1 MGVRVDLETAFSAAG
16 GLAMVG
22 WLALAAAPLAPR
34 AADLVAGR
42 IIPGALSLGYAVL
55 MALHWAQAP
64 GGFGTLAEVQALF
77 THPGVALAG
86 WVHYLAFDL
95 FVGAWIVARAR
106 AEGIAHLAILPILP
120 LTLLFGPAGL
130 AAFMALRL
138 APAPF
143 QPREV

>member
-1 MGVRVDLETAFSAAG
+1 MDLETAFSAAG

-42 IIPGALSLGYAVL
+42 IVPGALSLGYAVL
-55 MALHWAQAP
+55 IALHWAQAP

-106 AEGIAHLAILPILP
+106 AEGIAHLAVLPILP
-120 LTLLFGPAGL
+120 LTLLLGPAGL
-130 AAFMALRL
+130 LAFLALRL
-138 APAPF
+138 ARAPF
-143 QPREV
+143 QPREA

>member
-1 MGVRVDLETAFSAAG
+1 MDLETAFSASGA
-16 GLAMVG
+16 LAMAG
-22 WLALAAAPLAPR
+22 WVALAAAPLAPR
-34 AADLVAGR
+34 LADLVAGR

-55 MALHWAQAP
+55 IAVHWAQAP

-106 AEGIAHLAILPILP
+106 AEGLAHLAILPILP

-130 AAFMALRL
+130 AAFFALRL
-138 APAPF
+138 ARAPF
-143 QPREV
+143 ARSEPEA